1 MDHPRLGAF
10 LLAGLL
16 LLSGCAEPEAGAPTD
31 TPASTP
37 AVESPQAQVFAL
49 PRTQESLHPILS
61 TDKVNL
67 ALSGLLW
74 EGLFQLDQSF
84 QPQAVLCQ
92 DYWVSEDGLTW
103 TFVPRSGVTFSD
115 GSPLTAD
122 DVAASLEL
130 ARGETSRFS
139 GRLSGVVGVE
149 AAEGRVTVTLT
160 APNGALPALLD
171 IPIVK
176 AGGGEVPLGT
186 GPYVLTQAGEEA
198 LLTTR
203 SGWWQGKALPA
214 ETIPLVDIR
223 AADDLIYAFDT
234 GDISLVT
241 ADLTGTGSLGFAGDH
256 EVWDCPSSTMIYIG
270 YNCARGPC
278 ADAALRRAL
287 DRAWDRNTVAVALF
301 SRHAQAA
308 VLPVH
313 PASPLYDQEADQRR
327 GYSTQALGELL
338 AQAGYA
344 QDQEGRWARG
354 GAPLELTFVVS
365 TDNTF
370 RLSAAEYLAG
380 ELGRA
385 GITVDLQKLPWSDY
399 VQALERG
406 SFDLY
411 LGATA
416 LSADFDPAP
425 LLTGTLNYGGY
436 WNDQTNALLGAY
448 QAASGEARVSTATA
462 LWAALESE
470 APFSTLCFTNQSVL
484 TQWGAVSGLTP
495 TQQDPFYGIEH
506 WSVS

>member
-1 MDHPRLGAF
+1 MRLRRLWGL

-16 LLSGCAEPEAGAPTD
+16 LLAGCAAPEAGETQTPPAP
-31 TPASTP
+31 
-37 AVESPQAQVFAL
+37 SPSQEVQSRVFTLA
-49 PRTQESLHPILS
+49 RTQESLHPILS
-61 TDKVNL
+61 TDRVNL
-67 ALSGLLW
+67 ALTGLLW
-74 EGLFQLDQSF
+74 EGLFELDQSF
-84 QPQAVLCQ
+84 QPQNVLCQ
-92 DYWVSEDGLTW
+92 SYQVSEDGLTW
-103 TFVPRSGVTFSD
+103 TFALRAGVTFSD
-115 GSPLTAD
+115 GSALTAGD
-122 DVAASLEL
+122 AAASLEL
-130 ARGETSRFS
+130 ARTSDRFS
-139 GRLSGVVGVE
+139 GRLAGVRQVTAG
-149 AAEGRVTVTLT
+149 EGTVTVTLS

-176 AGGGEVPLGT
+176 EGGGAVPLGT
-186 GPYVLTQAGEEA
+186 GPYVLDPSGEV
-198 LLTTR
+198 LTAR
-203 SGWWQGKALPA
+203 ADWWRGGALPA
-214 ETIPLVDIR
+214 ESIPLVTIR
-223 AADDLIYAFDT
+223 AADDLIYTFDI
-234 GDISLVT
+234 GDLSLVT
-241 ADLTGTGSLGFAGDH
+241 ADLTGTGALGFAGDH

-425 LLTGTLNYGGY
+425 LLTGALNYGGY